1 MLYAAE
7 GQHAQIIIV
16 MCLRKTPHYVT
27 SQSCKKKRAARA
39 AVVLFIQ
46 PIAGLHVTSRR
57 PCWGSWTKAFLSSG
71 N

>member
-27 SQSCKKKRAARA
+27 SQSCKES
-39 AVVLFIQ
+39 V
-46 PIAGLHVTSRR
+46 LHVQHNFFSFCLLTY
-57 PCWGSWTKAFLSSG
+57 CALTLSLLSPSSLLTFPITLP
-71 N
+71 

>member
-27 SQSCKKKRAARA
+27 SQSCKKSVLR
-39 AVVLFIQ
+39 VQHTFFFVLFVN
-46 PIAGLHVTSRR
+46 LLRFWRSRCCHR
-57 PCWGSWTKAFLSSG
+57 RRY
-71 N
+71 

>member
-27 SQSCKKKRAARA
+27 SQSCKKS
-39 AVVLFIQ
+39 V
-46 PIAGLHVTSRR
+46 LHVQLLFCLFNLFRFWRSRYPR
-57 PCWGSWTKAFLSSG
+57 RRRC
-71 N
+71 

>member
-46 PIAGLHVTSRR
+46 PIPLLT
-57 PCWGSWTKAFLSSG
+57 LSLLSPSSLLTFPITLP
-71 N
+71 